1 MGLVDH
7 FRILIALINLLL
19 LFICMNYV
27 PNQNRKFLEETLA
40 GSNSDDMKTI
50 LRRLRYFK
58 MTLPLLQV
66 LQKSLPISLSLCH

>member
-1 MGLVDH
+1 MGLVNH

-27 PNQNRKFLEETLA
+27 PNHIRKVLEETLA
-40 GSNSDDMKTI
+40 GSKSDDMKTI

-66 LQKSLPISLSLCH
+66 LQKYLPISLSLCH

>member
-27 PNQNRKFLEETLA
+27 PNQNRKVLEETLA
-40 GSNSDDMKTI
+40 GSNSNDMKTI

-66 LQKSLPISLSLCH
+66 LLKSLPISLSLCH